1 MPRDICMRMY
11 LCVECMS
18 VYPVY
23 FELLLPP
30 LLRVAAGFFELLLV
44 TWCGVV
50 WCGVVWCG
58 VRAEAAL
65 AAVAAAGGRVRV
77 SAEEI
82 GHGIEWALHQ

>member
-1 MPRDICMRMY
+1 MQSVGAHAMY

-50 WCGVVWCG
+50 PRPISCMHVKGD
-58 VRAEAAL
+58 A
-65 AAVAAAGGRVRV
+65 
-77 SAEEI
+77 
-82 GHGIEWALHQ
+82 

>member
-1 MPRDICMRMY
+1 MFAYVPDPMAMPGDICMRMY
-11 LCVECMS
+11 LCIECMS

-23 FELLLPP
+23 FELLLPL

-58 VRAEAAL
+58 V
-65 AAVAAAGGRVRV
+65 VHVRRLL
-77 SAEEI
+77 SQLSPLQE
-82 GHGIEWALHQ
+82 HMLCMYL

>member
-1 MPRDICMRMY
+1 MFAYVPDPMAMPRDICMRMY

-58 VRAEAAL
+58 V
-65 AAVAAAGGRVRV
+65 VRRGV
-77 SAEEI
+77 VWCGVFDSAS
-82 GHGIEWALHQ
+82 